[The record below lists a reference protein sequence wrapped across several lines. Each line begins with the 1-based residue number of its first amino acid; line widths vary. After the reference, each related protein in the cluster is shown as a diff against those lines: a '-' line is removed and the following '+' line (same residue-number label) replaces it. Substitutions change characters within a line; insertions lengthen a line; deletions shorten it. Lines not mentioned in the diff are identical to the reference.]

1 MRDHNWVFLRT
12 IAMHET
18 YPGHHLQPVHA
29 KRQPSAILR
38 GNRST
43 LMSEGW
49 GLYTEDVFWEVGFL
63 ADPRQ
68 RLWQLKHALWRAVRL
83 IVDTGIH
90 ARGMQFET
98 AVDLLVDRVKLER
111 PSAIGEITRYTTAP
125 TQPSSYQLG
134 RYLIMQTRETCRTR
148 QGSAFSLRGFHDRF
162 LRYGSIPVRLIRD
175 DLLGPNPTDG
185 GPAV

>member
-1 MRDHNWVFLRT
+1 MHGPRASTSPSAAIFNSTPLFETQDRSIWLVTPIDSSWPAERQESQLRDHNWVFLRT

-68 RLWQLKHALWRAVRL
+68 RHNRGRAGLAER
-83 IVDTGIH
+83 H
-90 ARGMQFET
+90 ARRAEPMRG
-98 AVDLLVDRVKLER
+98 DN
-111 PSAIGEITRYTTAP
+111 EI
-125 TQPSSYQLG
+125 QSGQ
-134 RYLIMQTRETCRTR
+134 
-148 QGSAFSLRGFHDRF
+148 
-162 LRYGSIPVRLIRD
+162 
-175 DLLGPNPTDG
+175 
-185 GPAV
+185 